1 MTDMTSQTPMRD
13 RKKQSSKGE
22 YYAYFA
28 ILLAL
33 ALPINLV
40 IWLARIAMRK
50 TTDGPIRMAWAQAS
64 TVTPKIFW
72 A

>member
-1 MTDMTSQTPMRD
+1 MSDLTSQAPMRE
-13 RKKQSSKGE
+13 RKKQSKGE
-22 YYAYFA
+22 YYVYFA

-33 ALPINLV
+33 ALPINLA
-40 IWLARIAMRK
+40 IWLVRIAMRK
-50 TTDGPIRMAWAQAS
+50 STDGPIRMAWEQAS

>member
-1 MTDMTSQTPMRD
+1 MSDLTSQTPMRE
-13 RKKQSSKGE
+13 RKKQSKGE

-40 IWLARIAMRK
+40 IWLVRIAMRK
-50 TTDGPIRMAWAQAS
+50 STDGPIRMAWEQAS